1 MKTRIALLLPALFT
15 MSLFNTACAEALE
28 VGADAPSL
36 SARIQTG
43 ETVDLGEVFAEGITM
58 VFFYPKADTPG
69 CTAQACSMRDSF
81 EELTASGI
89 KVYGVSYDNAADQ
102 THFIEKYSLPFDL
115 IVDEDKHV
123 SEAFGRSPWAR
134 QAYLIKDGKII
145 WVDTKASTK
154 TQAADVKKAL
164 MDLGIMN
171 FDSMDH

>member
-1 MKTRIALLLPALFT
+1 MKTRNALLLPLLI
-15 MSLFNTACAEALE
+15 SLSIFNTACAEALE
-28 VGADAPSL
+28 VGADAPAL
-36 SARIQTG
+36 TAAIQTG
-43 ETVDLGEVFAEGITM
+43 ETVDFGEVFSEGITM

-89 KVYGVSYDNAADQ
+89 KVYGVSYDTAEAQ
-102 THFIEKYSLPFDL
+102 SAFIEKYNLPFDL

-123 SEAFGRSPWAR
+123 SEAFGRAPWSR

-154 TQAADVKKAL
+154 TQAADVKQAL

-171 FDSMDH
+171 FDSMHS